1 MPWISQCYSENSV
14 LWSPWQHMLSAIS
27 QWMKRQWTGFHW
39 SGRTRIIWLMIK
51 TIITCLDEMNACPN
65 MPYKLCWPTPP
76 MLWWPELCQYLL
88 YLTVVLHINHSK
100 NIYKHNISLTGS
112 PEHQQQPK
120 SNTSCILTMCQ
131 DKKPSYYH
139 VQIVSNSLTW
149 PDLLIQTHSALSGQ
163 VPILSVWLPRVLF
176 YTDFFLLGTATI
188 LSHMSNWK

>member
-1 MPWISQCYSENSV
+1 MTHDQNHYNMSRWNECMSKHAHTSSV
-14 LWSPWQHMLSAIS
+14 DQHHL
-27 QWMKRQWTGFHW
+27 G
-39 SGRTRIIWLMIK
+39 
-51 TIITCLDEMNACPN
+51 
-65 MPYKLCWPTPP
+65 
-76 MLWWPELCQYLL
+76 WPELCQYLL

-120 SNTSCILTMCQ
+120 SNTSCIPTMCQ